1 MRSPAV
7 DRYIYEFDEDHILI
21 MEILREMI
29 FKNVPEIEENIKWK
43 MPCYSFKGLLCY
55 INKEKKSGKV
65 TLGFMEGFLLKDPY
79 GVLNTDTSQIRKMS
93 FISLND
99 IKEEIII
106 DFLKQSVEINRTKK
120 RNFLRTS
127 KH

>member
-43 MPCYSFKGLLCY
+43 IPCYSFKGLLCY
-55 INKEKKSGKV
+55 INKEKKSRKV